1 MASLM
6 FGKQFLVILMV
17 NNLTYIYIYIYIYLI
32 ENIMKTLVVNIYIFQ
47 EPRVIFFLGFEAFA
61 PTGKVLLM
69 SVCLES
75 SRWLCI
81 EL

>member
-1 MASLM
+1 MAFLM

-17 NNLTYIYIYIYIYLI
+17 NNLTYIYIYIYLI
-32 ENIMKTLVVNIYIFQ
+32 ENIMKTSVVNTYIFQ

-69 SVCLES
+69 SLCLEF
-75 SRWLCI
+75 SRWLCV
-81 EL
+81 EP

>member
-1 MASLM
+1 
-6 FGKQFLVILMV
+6 
-17 NNLTYIYIYIYIYLI
+17 
-32 ENIMKTLVVNIYIFQ
+32 MKTSVVNTYIFQ

-61 PTGKVLLM
+61 PTGKVLLV
-69 SVCLES
+69 SLCLES

>member
-1 MASLM
+1 M

-32 ENIMKTLVVNIYIFQ
+32 ENIMKASVVNTYMFQ
-47 EPRVIFFLGFEAFA
+47 EPRVIFFLGFEAFT
-61 PTGKVLLM
+61 PTGKVLLV
-69 SVCLES
+69 SLCLES
-75 SRWLCI
+75 LRWLCL

>member
-17 NNLTYIYIYIYIYLI
+17 NNLIYIYIYIYLI
-32 ENIMKTLVVNIYIFQ
+32 ENIMKTLVVNTYIFQ
-47 EPRVIFFLGFEAFA
+47 EPKVIFFLGFEAFA

-69 SVCLES
+69 SFCLES
-75 SRWLCI
+75 SSWLCRAI
-81 EL
+81 SK